1 LIESD
6 AMAII
11 DFHTHAFPDSLAA
24 RAIAALEAEA
34 DHVWK
39 AKLDGR
45 VSSLL
50 ASMDAAG
57 VDRSVVCPIATKP
70 QQFDGILQ
78 WCLAI
83 RSERIVPLA
92 SVHPEAEDLVRQIGR
107 VADAGLAGIK
117 LHPMYQDF
125 DADDR
130 RLDVLYSTVAA
141 AGLLLVLHCGHDI
154 AYPGSLQA
162 HPDRIAAII
171 DRHPTLKLVAT
182 HLGGFKAWDLVR
194 KHLVGKDVWMETSFT
209 LGWME
214 PVEAMDIIRRHGP
227 DRCLF
232 GTDSPW
238 ADQAEEIARLRALPL
253 TEAEKAAILGGNA
266 ERVLG

>member
-1 LIESD
+1 
-6 AMAII
+6 MAII

-34 DHVWK
+34 DYVWK

-78 WCLAI
+78 WCQAI

-92 SVHPEAEDLVRQIGR
+92 SLHPEAEDLAGQIRR
-107 VADAGLAGIK
+107 VADAGLVGIK

-130 RLDVLYSTVAA
+130 RLDVLYSAVAE
-141 AGLLLVLHCGHDI
+141 AGLLLVMHCGHDI

-162 HPDRIAAII
+162 HPDRIAANQVANRPGRIEP
-171 DRHPTLKLVAT
+171 RVLK
-182 HLGGFKAWDLVR
+182 R
-194 KHLVGKDVWMETSFT
+194 
-209 LGWME
+209 
-214 PVEAMDIIRRHGP
+214 RRHRYP
-227 DRCLF
+227 LMTR
-232 GTDSPW
+232 PR
-238 ADQAEEIARLRALPL
+238 QQLRKELCV
-253 TEAEKAAILGGNA
+253 T
-266 ERVLG
+266 